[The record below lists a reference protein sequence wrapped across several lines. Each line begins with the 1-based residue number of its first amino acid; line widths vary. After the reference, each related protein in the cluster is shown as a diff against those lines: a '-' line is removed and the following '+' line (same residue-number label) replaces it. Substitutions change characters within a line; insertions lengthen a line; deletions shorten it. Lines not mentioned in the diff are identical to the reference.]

1 MINALII
8 DDEKHC
14 SENLLW
20 QLNKYCPEID
30 VQAVCK
36 NAGEALEQIQ
46 ARQPRLVFLDV
57 EMPDRSG
64 FDLLE
69 ALTEIHFHIIF
80 TTAFN
85 QYALR
90 AIKFGALDYLL
101 KPIDKDELRL
111 AVDKFIKQEKQV
123 SLNQLTALL
132 SHAGK
137 NNVFSFQKI
146 AFPTLH
152 SYELVHLNDILA
164 CESSSNYTHVRL
176 TNGKSI
182 LVSKTLKEIEE
193 LLDMTP
199 FFRVHHSWIVNLQ
212 YAIRYVKGDGGY
224 LVLNNEMTI
233 PVSRNKRDD
242 LLKYI
247 THLSV

>member
-8 DDEKHC
+8 EDEKHC
-14 SENLLW
+14 SDNLLW
-20 QLNKYCPEID
+20 LLNKYCPEVEVLGI
-30 VQAVCK
+30 CK
-36 NAGEALEQIQ
+36 NADEGLEQIR
-46 ARQPRLVFLDV
+46 ASQPGLVFLDV
-57 EMPDRSG
+57 EMPDKSG

-69 ALTEIHFHIIF
+69 SISDIPFHIIF

-85 QYALR
+85 QYAVR

-101 KPIDKDELRL
+101 KPVDKDELRQ
-111 AVDKFIKQEKQV
+111 AVDKFTKQEKQI

-132 SHAGK
+132 SHTQKK
-137 NNVFSFQKI
+137 NDFSFQKI

-152 SYELVHLNDILA
+152 SYELVHLNDILV
-164 CESSSNYTHVRL
+164 CESSSNYTNVRL
-176 TNGKSI
+176 TNGKTI

-193 LLDMTP
+193 LLNMAP
-199 FFRVHHSWIVNLQ
+199 FFRVHNSWLVNLH

-224 LVLNNEMTI
+224 LVLNNEMTV
-233 PVSRNKRDD
+233 PVSRNKRED

-247 THLSV
+247 THLSI

>member
-1 MINALII
+1 MINSLII

-14 SENLLW
+14 SDNLLW
-20 QLNKYCPEID
+20 QLNKYCPEIE
-30 VQAVCK
+30 VQAVCS
-36 NAGEALEQIQ
+36 NAAEALEQV
-46 ARQPRLVFLDV
+46 RVCQPRLIFLDV
-57 EMPDRSG
+57 EMPDKSG

-69 ALTEIHFHIIF
+69 DLKDIHFHIIF

-101 KPIDKDELRL
+101 KPIDKDELRI
-111 AVDKFIKQEKQV
+111 AVDKFIKLEKQI
-123 SLNQLTALL
+123 SINQLTALL
-132 SHAGK
+132 SHVRKG
-137 NNVFSFQKI
+137 NDLSFQKI

-164 CESSSNYTHVRL
+164 CESSSNYTNVRL
-176 TNGKSI
+176 ISGKSI
-182 LVSKTLKEIEE
+182 LVSKTLKEIED
-193 LLDMTP
+193 LLDLAP
-199 FFRVHHSWIVNLQ
+199 FFRVHHSWLVNLH

-224 LVLNNEMTI
+224 LVLNNEMTV
-233 PVSRNKRDD
+233 PVSRNKRED

>member
-1 MINALII
+1 MIDALIV

-14 SENLLW
+14 SDNLVWL
-20 QLNKYCPEID
+20 LNKYCPEVD
-30 VQAVCK
+30 VRAICTTVD
-36 NAGEALEQIQ
+36 AALETI
-46 ARQPRLVFLDV
+46 RIRRPGLIFLDV
-57 EMPDRSG
+57 EMPDKSG

-69 ALTEIHFHIIF
+69 SLSDIQFHIIF

-90 AIKFGALDYLL
+90 AIKFGALDYLM
-101 KPIDKDELRL
+101 KPVDKDELRL
-111 AVDKFIKQEKQV
+111 AVDKFIKQEKQI

-132 SHAGK
+132 SHTRK
-137 NNVFSFQKI
+137 TNDFSFQKI

-152 SYELVHLNDILA
+152 SYELVHLNDILV
-164 CESSSNYTHVRL
+164 CESSSNYTNVRL
-176 TNGKSI
+176 TNGKTI

-193 LLDMTP
+193 LLNMAP
-199 FFRVHHSWIVNLQ
+199 FFRVHNSWLVNLQ
-212 YAIRYVKGDGGY
+212 YAIRYIKGDGGY

-233 PVSRNKRDD
+233 PVSRNKRED

-247 THLSV
+247 THFSV

>member
-1 MINALII
+1 MIKALII

-14 SENLLW
+14 VENLQWL
-20 QLNKYCPEID
+20 LNKYCPEVD
-30 VQAVCK
+30 VRAVCYH
-36 NAGEALEQIQ
+36 ADEGLAQIKAHDPQ
-46 ARQPRLVFLDV
+46 LIFLDV
-57 EMPDRSG
+57 EMPGKTG
-64 FDLLE
+64 FDLLS
-69 ALTEIHFHIIF
+69 AFTDIHFNIIF

-101 KPIDKDELRL
+101 KPVDKDELRL
-111 AVDKFIKQEKQV
+111 AIDKFIKQEKHI

-132 SHAGK
+132 SHTRK
-137 NNVFSFQKI
+137 NNEFSFQKI

-152 SYELVHLNDILA
+152 SYELIELHDIIA
-164 CESSSNYTHVRL
+164 CEGSSNYTHVRL
-176 TNGKSI
+176 RNGKSI
-182 LVSKTLKEIEE
+182 LVSKTLKEIED
-193 LLDMTP
+193 LLNMTP
-199 FFRVHHSWIVNLQ
+199 FYRVHNSWLVNLE

-224 LVLNNEMTI
+224 LVMNNELTI
-233 PVSRNKRDD
+233 PVSRNKKED

>member
-1 MINALII
+1 MIQALII

-14 SENLLW
+14 CDNLQW
-20 QLNKYCPEID
+20 QLNKYCPEVHIEGIYT
-30 VQAVCK
+30 
-36 NAGEALEQIQ
+36 NAGEAIDRIRSEQ
-46 ARQPRLVFLDV
+46 PGLVFLDV
-57 EMPDRSG
+57 EMPGKSG
-64 FDLLE
+64 FELLE
-69 ALTEIHFHIIF
+69 ALTDIHFNIVF

-101 KPIDKDELRL
+101 KPVDKDELRL

-132 SHAGK
+132 SHTRKASD
-137 NNVFSFQKI
+137 FTFQKI
-146 AFPTLH
+146 AFPALH
-152 SYELVHLNDILA
+152 SYELVHLNEILA
-164 CESSSNYTHVRL
+164 CESSSNYTNVRL
-176 TNGKSI
+176 INGKTI

-193 LLDMTP
+193 LLNMVP
-199 FFRVHHSWIVNLQ
+199 FFRVHNSWLVNLQ
-212 YAIRYVKGDGGY
+212 YAVRYVKGDGGY
-224 LVLNNEMTI
+224 LVLNNDLTV

>member
-14 SENLLW
+14 SDNLLW
-20 QLNKYCPEID
+20 QLNKYCPEVE
-30 VQAVCK
+30 VQAICG
-36 NAGEALEQIQ
+36 NAAEALEQIQ
-46 ARQPRLVFLDV
+46 THRPRLVFLDV
-57 EMPDRSG
+57 EMPDKSG

-69 ALTEIHFHIIF
+69 ALKEIHFHIVF

-101 KPIDKDELRL
+101 KPIEKDELRI
-111 AVDKFIKQEKQV
+111 AVDKFIKHEQQI

-132 SHAGK
+132 SHTKKK
-137 NNVFSFQKI
+137 NDFSFQKI

>member
-1 MINALII
+1 
-8 DDEKHC
+8 
-14 SENLLW
+14 
-20 QLNKYCPEID
+20 
-30 VQAVCK
+30 
-36 NAGEALEQIQ
+36 
-46 ARQPRLVFLDV
+46 
-57 EMPDRSG
+57 MPDKSG

-69 ALTEIHFHIIF
+69 TLAEIHFHIIF

-111 AVDKFIKQEKQV
+111 AVDKFIKQEKQI

-132 SHAGK
+132 SHTRK
-137 NNVFSFQKI
+137 NNDFSFQKI
-146 AFPTLH
+146 AFPTVH

-164 CESSSNYTHVRL
+164 CESSSNYTNVRL

-199 FFRVHHSWIVNLQ
+199 FFRVHHSWLVNLQ

-224 LVLNNEMTI
+224 LVLNNDMTI
-233 PVSRNKRDD
+233 PVSRNKRED

>member
-1 MINALII
+1 MW
-8 DDEKHC
+8 
-14 SENLLW
+14 LLG
-20 QLNKYCPEID
+20 KYCPEVD
-30 VQAVCK
+30 MHAFCT
-36 NAGEALEQIQ
+36 NADDAIEQI
-46 ARQPRLVFLDV
+46 RMHKPELVFLDV
-57 EMPDRSG
+57 EMPDKSG

-69 ALTEIHFHIIF
+69 TLNEIHFHIIF

-101 KPIDKDELRL
+101 KPIDKDELRR
-111 AVDKFIKQEKQV
+111 AVDKYTKQQKQI
-123 SLNQLTALL
+123 SIDQLKALL
-132 SHAGK
+132 SHTK
-137 NNVFSFQKI
+137 KDNDYSFQKI

-164 CESSSNYTHVRL
+164 CESSSNYTSIRL
-176 TNGKSI
+176 VSGKTI

-193 LLDMTP
+193 LLNMPP
-199 FFRVHHSWIVNLQ
+199 FFRVHHSWLVNLQ
-212 YAIRYVKGDGGY
+212 YAIRYIKGDGGY
-224 LVLNNEMTI
+224 LVLSNETSI
-233 PVSRNKRDD
+233 PVSRNKKDD

>member
-1 MINALII
+1 MMNALII

-14 SENLLW
+14 SDNLQWLI
-20 QLNKYCPEID
+20 NKYCPEVE

-36 NAGEALEQIQ
+36 NAVEALEQI
-46 ARQPRLVFLDV
+46 RLHQPGLVFLDV
-57 EMPDRSG
+57 AMPDKSG
-64 FDLLE
+64 FDMLE
-69 ALTEIHFHIIF
+69 TLKDIHFHIIF

-101 KPIDKDELRL
+101 KPIDKDELRS
-111 AVDKFIKQEKQV
+111 AVDKFIKHEQQI

-132 SHAGK
+132 SHTRK
-137 NNVFSFQKI
+137 NNDFTFQKI
-146 AFPTLH
+146 AFPTVH

-164 CESSSNYTHVRL
+164 CESSSNYTNVRL
-176 TNGKSI
+176 TSGKTI

-193 LLDMTP
+193 LLNMNP
-199 FFRVHHSWIVNLQ
+199 FFRVHQSWLVNLQ

-224 LVLNNEMTI
+224 LVLNNELTV
-233 PVSRNKRDD
+233 PVSRNKRED
-242 LLKYI
+242 LLKFI